1 MFPARAKRK
10 MERVYTSIDRII
22 KIADQFSRKCLLLSV
37 IFTQFLIIYSWS
49 LLFVVDS
56 WFPSARFF
64 VRWNR
69 KKTRKKWREKSGAR
83 TSRIYFPIYY
93 RLSKIRSTL
102 KAAARFQGIQGSRVS
117 ERRDEFSRLHS
128 SSTCCFATLR
138 RAEWEFEMNMKAGR
152 TPPSLFFPFL
162 VQRVALYPFP
172 RRYLSTNVANFSQ
185 CPETNSVQKRFDYII
200 KLSCKSM

>member
-22 KIADQFSRKCLLLSV
+22 KIAGQFSRKCLLLSV

-56 WFPSARFF
+56 RFPSARFF

-69 KKTRKKWREKSGAR
+69 KKKKERNGGKKVARERVEYIFPFITGFRKYARLWKRPLVFKVFRDLAFQKGAMN
-83 TSRIYFPIYY
+83 SLASI
-93 RLSKIRSTL
+93 L
-102 KAAARFQGIQGSRVS
+102 
-117 ERRDEFSRLHS
+117 
-128 SSTCCFATLR
+128 LR
-138 RAEWEFEMNMKAGR
+138 RAVLRHWDVQNENSRWTWKLEGR
-152 TPPSLFFPFL
+152 PPPSSSRSSCKKWPFIRFPDDICRLTWQTF
-162 VQRVALYPFP
+162 R
-172 RRYLSTNVANFSQ
+172 N
-185 CPETNSVQKRFDYII
+185 VQKRFDYII